1 MNTPIFSG
9 LWRFMIKVP
18 PALWEKQIKKHR
30 RRILDDLDF
39 MTPAHRRVH
48 HYSVRAIPGRSTPL
62 PAEEIA
68 DALDIEIAKVNDL
81 LGDLERHMTFLFR
94 NERGEVT
101 WAYPMTVEKTPH
113 RLTFDDGGT
122 CYAA

>member
-1 MNTPIFSG
+1 MNNPILNG
-9 LWRFMIKVP
+9 LWRFMFKVP

-30 RRILDDLDF
+30 RRVLNDLDF

-48 HYSVRAIPGRSTPL
+48 HFAVGAIPGRSTPL
-62 PAEEIA
+62 PPEEIA
-68 DALDIEIAKVNDL
+68 DALQIETARVNHL
-81 LGDLERHMTFLFR
+81 LADLERHMTFLFR
-94 NERGEVT
+94 NRGGEVT

-113 RLTFDDGGT
+113 HLTFDDGST